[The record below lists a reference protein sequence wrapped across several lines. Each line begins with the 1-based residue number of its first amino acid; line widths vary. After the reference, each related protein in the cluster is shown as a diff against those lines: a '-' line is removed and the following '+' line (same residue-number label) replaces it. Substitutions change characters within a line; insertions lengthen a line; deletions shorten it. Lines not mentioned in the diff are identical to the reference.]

1 MANDT
6 LFKTTYVAGETA
18 KAAVTAP
25 DAVSVVAV
33 VGADTVTMTRDSGGA
48 WVARVPTAA
57 MIGKVRWSIMATQA
71 DGSVEC
77 LAQGAFIVTCAG
89 RSPLWDVVEKIDEAV
104 KTWGTNPNRSIS
116 VGEIRIDYKS
126 LDDLLSVRA
135 EYVQRAE
142 AQECGRA
149 LTGGLRVV
157 EVKFA

>member
-6 LFKTTYVAGETA
+6 LFKATYVAGETA

-25 DAVSVVAV
+25 DSVSVVAV
-33 VGADTVTMTRDSGGA
+33 VGADTVKMTREGDA
-48 WVARVPTAA
+48 WVARIPTAA
-57 MIGKVRWSIMATQA
+57 MIGKVRYAIMATQA

-135 EYVQRAE
+135 QYVQRAE
-142 AQECGRA
+142 EQECGRR